1 MVGAGILPD
10 DILIVD
16 RTLDAANGSI
26 VVAAVDGEF
35 TVKYLRR
42 DKNGVRLEPA
52 NEKFK
57 PIVLEDGMELQLF
70 GVVSGVGPATG
81 APERRKSEYTRWL
94 IAIISTV
101 PASAYLIIRFATFLS
116 SSCRI
121 MTGALLQ
128 GPTKLSRSM

>member
-70 GVVSGVGPATG
+70 GVVSGVVRQLV
-81 APERRKSEYTRWL
+81 RRKGGSL
-94 IAIISTV
+94 N
-101 PASAYLIIRFATFLS
+101 IRA
-116 SSCRI
+116 
-121 MTGALLQ
+121 G
-128 GPTKLSRSM
+128 